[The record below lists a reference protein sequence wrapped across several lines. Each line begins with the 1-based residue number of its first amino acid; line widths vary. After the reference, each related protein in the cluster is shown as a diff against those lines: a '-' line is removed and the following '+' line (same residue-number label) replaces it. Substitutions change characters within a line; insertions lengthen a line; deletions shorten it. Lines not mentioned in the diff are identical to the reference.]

1 MRSIS
6 WNVSRVTTVA
16 CTVLDSASLAGSL
29 LRAMER
35 GSLRQV
41 EAELD
46 RSEGTSR
53 QELWISEPGS
63 ERMEL
68 PGAVAHELHGTVAR
82 VRRRGS
88 SRLEGVEV
96 HLYLLNHLACA
107 RK

>member
-1 MRSIS
+1 
-6 WNVSRVTTVA
+6 
-16 CTVLDSASLAGSL
+16 
-29 LRAMER
+29 MEK

-46 RSEGTSR
+46 RAEEASR
-53 QELWISEPGS
+53 QEVWMSEPGS

-88 SRLEGVEV
+88 SRLEGVEI

>member
-1 MRSIS
+1 
-6 WNVSRVTTVA
+6 
-16 CTVLDSASLAGSL
+16 
-29 LRAMER
+29 MEK
-35 GSLRQV
+35 GSLRQD
-41 EAELD
+41 EADLD
-46 RSEGTSR
+46 RAEEASL

-82 VRRRGS
+82 ARPRGS

-96 HLYLLNHLACA
+96 HLYLLNHLARA